1 MRCTC
6 QVCGTYMVQDEKG
19 ILSRCICPNCFAVCN
34 ACLGTEQRPLS
45 PQDLAQLYQQRRM
58 HDASFV
64 SSEPDPDPDSLCPEQ
79 PD

>member
-19 ILSRCICPNCFAVCN
+19 LFSRCICPNCFAVCN

-45 PQDLAQLYQQRRM
+45 PEDLSRLYQLRKIQ
-58 HDASFV
+58 DESFTP
-64 SSEPDPDPDSLCPEQ
+64 SEPDSDPDSMRPEL